1 MKYIIPLIILSFCLV
16 QIKSD
21 KAEEVI
27 KFAKSKLGCGY
38 VWGASGGILTS
49 SRLQSYHRAHPDH
62 VDVNICK
69 KWIGKEVFDCAGL
82 VHAAFASVGISL
94 AKGATS
100 IWGQKSLFEQTG
112 RINTLPRD
120 KVCILFREEKDN
132 PGRMAHTGIYIKNGQ
147 YIHSSGSVKQESNM
161 AAWTH
166 WALPK
171 GINDGSYTPVTPV
184 TPSSPGTQVCSSY
197 PCQGRVGNAS
207 GTVNLRKGP
216 SKNNGIVVRV
226 PVGKIVTLNGYENG
240 WYKVSYGNNSGYMMA
255 EFILKA

>member
-27 KFAKSKLGCGY
+27 RFAKSKLGCGY
-38 VWGASGGILTS
+38 VWGASGGVLTS
-49 SRLQSYHRAHPDH
+49 SKLQSYHRAHPDH

-82 VHAAFASVGISL
+82 VYAAFASVGISL

-100 IWGQKSLFEQTG
+100 IWGLKSKFEQTG

-120 KVCILFREEKDN
+120 KVCILFREEKDK

-147 YIHSSGSVKQESNM
+147 YIHSSGSKTGVVPGTMNGS
-161 AAWTH
+161 WTH

-171 GINDGSYTPVTPV
+171 GVNDGSSTPVTPV
-184 TPSSPGTQVCSSY
+184 TPPSSGGY

-216 SKNNGIVVRV
+216 SKNYGIIVRV
-226 PVGKIVTLNGYENG
+226 PVGETITLKGYENG
-240 WYKVSYGNNSGYMMA
+240 WYTVSYGGYNGYMMA
-255 EFILKA
+255 EFINKL

>member
-27 KFAKSKLGCGY
+27 RFAKSKLGCGY
-38 VWGASGGILTS
+38 VWGASGGVLTS

-120 KVCILFREEKDN
+120 KVCILFREEKDR

-147 YIHSSGSVKQESNM
+147 FIHSSGSKTGVVPGTMNGS
-161 AAWTH
+161 WTH

-171 GINDGSYTPVTPV
+171 GVNDGSYTPVTPV
-184 TPSSPGTQVCSSY
+184 NPPSSGGY
-197 PCQGRVGNAS
+197 PCQGKVGNAS

-216 SKNNGIVVRV
+216 SKSYGVIVRV
-226 PVGKIVTLNGYENG
+226 PVGETITLNGYENG
-240 WYKVSYGNNSGYMMA
+240 WYKVSYGGKSGYMMA
-255 EFILKA
+255 EFINKL